1 MQSQLTKALIGLAL
15 SASMAMGAVGPFVAP
30 AEGPVPFRRD
40 RVPLDF
46 ETMGGLSRSI
56 LLISKSLKLESNIER
71 RTAAQAIALAIALDP
86 SNREARD
93 LSSQLVEGNAPS
105 VPEGQEIES
114 AKERVWKTLEWLES
128 SESGLDGQML
138 GGCIKDV
145 IAVADPAHPQSKAHQ
160 ADGVSGE
167 WGGWIP
173 VLASYDEQETVKP
186 ADPNPVEPS
195 DPDGGKKSELL
206 RKDAEVSTPL
216 WTLEKE
222 TGKTVLKSVKV
233 SMKAFL
239 REDDESNEFRILV
252 EGTEDADSLRSA
264 SRPVIA
270 ALKQLEGRLP
280 SKGNVSLSVGKGVD
294 YLFQKNRL
302 SISAAAAVLADAA
315 VSGREPAATV
325 MGIVGDDGS
334 LKLPNY
340 AWDYLRALS
349 DGPGGRLVLPRA
361 AEALLPSILAM
372 EDPGFFMK
380 YEVVLAD
387 NLKELVEFSA
397 KGNTGPLVDASVRF
411 AEIRGKMGT
420 MPVSQYVANRF
431 VRQRLSEISQSCPD
445 HLSARMLSIQG
456 AGERP
461 TRLPKN
467 ILAAEI
473 RRAVE
478 PVSTIVHNWD
488 QELDSSQIEEI
499 FEGSRKRLDPLER
512 YVDTQDREFFG
523 EARELLTT
531 VRTLAR
537 VMRTRDNSDTYPNP
551 AQQAKDSL
559 RNQYAKLRAE
569 LAETA
574 GDEAT
579 KVGEEKRKPDQFPD
593 RFKDFKGLK

>member
-1 MQSQLTKALIGLAL
+1 MGLVL
-15 SASMAMGAVGPFVAP
+15 SASMAMGAAGPFVAP

-40 RVPLDF
+40 RVPLDI
-46 ETMGGLSRSI
+46 ETMGVLSRSI
-56 LLISKSLKLESNIER
+56 LLMSKSLKLESNIER

-86 SNREARD
+86 SNREARE
-93 LSSQLVEGNAPS
+93 LSSLLVEGNTPA
-105 VPEGQEIES
+105 VPEVQEIES
-114 AKERVWKTLEWLES
+114 AKARVWKILEWLES

-145 IAVADPAHPQSKAHQ
+145 IAVTDPSHPQSKAHQ
-160 ADGVSGE
+160 GEGDSGE

-173 VLASYDEQETVKP
+173 VLASYDESERVKP
-186 ADPNPVEPS
+186 TDPNPDEPS
-195 DPDGGKKSELL
+195 DPNNEKKSELL
-206 RKDAEVSTPL
+206 RKDAVVSTPL
-216 WTLEKE
+216 WTFDKE
-222 TGKTVLKSVKV
+222 SDKTVLKSVKI
-233 SMKAFL
+233 SMKASL
-239 REDDESNEFRILV
+239 SEDDESDEFRIV
-252 EGTEDADSLRSA
+252 IEGTEDADSLRSA

-270 ALKQLEGRLP
+270 ALNQLEGRLP
-280 SKGNVSLSVGKGVD
+280 SKGHVSLSVGKGVD
-294 YLFQKNRL
+294 YLFQKNHL

-325 MGIVGDDGS
+325 MGIVGSDGS

-340 AWDYLRALS
+340 AWDHLRALS
-349 DGPGGRLVLPRA
+349 DGSGGLLVLPRA

-387 NLKELVEFSA
+387 NLKELVEYSA
-397 KGNTGPLVDASVRF
+397 KGGNGPLVDASARF

-445 HLSARMLSIQG
+445 HLSSRMLSIQG

-478 PVSTIVHNWD
+478 AVSTIVRDWD
-488 QELDSSQIEEI
+488 HELDSSQIEGI
-499 FEGSRKRLDPLER
+499 FEGCRKRLDPLER

-523 EARELLTT
+523 EARDLLTA

-537 VMRTRDNSDTYPNP
+537 ALRTRDNFDDSYPHP
-551 AQQAKDSL
+551 AQQANDSL
-559 RNQYAKLRAE
+559 KAQYAKLRAK
-569 LAETA
+569 LTETA
-574 GDEAT
+574 GDEPV
-579 KVGEEKRKPDQFPD
+579 KDSEERRKPDQFPD
-593 RFKDFKGLK
+593 RFKGFKGPK